1 MNRITRREI
10 IRSIGF
16 ALSYL
21 PFSKNFYNIIN
32 EDIDSKLKKETT
44 VNISSVK
51 YVNTEALSMVNTVPN
66 TTNLIQEQLDQLR
79 EDIKNINNKFH
90 IHTEVDN
97 IKLSRIINLERSIK
111 EMTTI
116 YDRKIEES
124 EKKYSDKN
132 KEIICTAAF
141 IIFLISLL
149 YFLIII

>member
-10 IRSIGF
+10 VLSIGF
-16 ALSYL
+16 AFPYL
-21 PFSKNFYNIIN
+21 PFSENFYNIIN
-32 EDIDSKLKKETT
+32 EYIDSKLKKETT
-44 VNISSVK
+44 VNISSVR
-51 YVNTEALSMVNTVPN
+51 YVDTEALSMVNTVPN

-111 EMTTI
+111 EITTI